1 MFELVELIRFTL
13 DSVTYVY
20 SVITSYLR
28 LVGLRQ
34 HRATPCN
41 THQPKLKLSTANNR
55 KSDGRDG
62 SEFFQIMMHI
72 LG

>member
-1 MFELVELIRFTL
+1 MFELVEFIRFTL
-13 DSVTYVY
+13 DSVTYILLLLLTY
-20 SVITSYLR
+20 TSSW
-28 LVGLRQ
+28 VA
-34 HRATPCN
+34 ATPGN

-55 KSDGRDG
+55 KSGGRDG